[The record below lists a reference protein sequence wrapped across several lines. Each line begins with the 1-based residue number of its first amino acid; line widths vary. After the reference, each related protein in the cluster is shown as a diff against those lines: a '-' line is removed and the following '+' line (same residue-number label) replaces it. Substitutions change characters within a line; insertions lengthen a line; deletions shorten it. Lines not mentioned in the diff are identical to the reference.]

1 MLPCIRL
8 KALRN
13 HMQLA
18 DLMMTST
25 GTHIEARPPVKAELQ
40 AIVNQHYG
48 YANNKAWWREKPP
61 FIEEEPR
68 YWDKYSVDY
77 SELTNAHHVGKSP
90 MIIKGITEDVLR
102 LMDHAVAW

>member
-68 YWDKYSVDY
+68 YWGKYSVDY